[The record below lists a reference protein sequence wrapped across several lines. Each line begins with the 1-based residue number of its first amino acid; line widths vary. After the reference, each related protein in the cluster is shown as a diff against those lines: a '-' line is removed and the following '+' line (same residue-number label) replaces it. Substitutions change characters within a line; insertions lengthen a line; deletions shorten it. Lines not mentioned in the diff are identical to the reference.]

1 MFSLTWRRRCAGAG
15 LSRAHSTAPR
25 GRTEHRCLLVHG
37 THPGHP
43 AQKSGRTQVYPASS
57 ESLGE
62 GCGDIDG
69 PIPLASRLCGRG
81 CFLRARRRQAD
92 RRVFLVLSHPC
103 SSRCDG
109 VARRVTSACFAI
121 LGPGVS
127 SCRDRPSTG
136 YFYSSPRGE
145 HRARDLLPTAL
156 PPLSCCGSHGVQ
168 AQGTAALHS
177 RVRVCQY
184 LYVIGVPC
192 TRPYRAIA
200 GKGGEALLV
209 APLGR
214 TPASPASLEAHGRG
228 ALSLL

>member
-1 MFSLTWRRRCAGAG
+1 MFEFLVLR
-15 LSRAHSTAPR
+15 R
-25 GRTEHRCLLVHG
+25 GRPRRSGTSMLLVARPRAAARVRIAVPSLGACRRCLLARSRPSVHG
-37 THPGHP
+37 AQSGHP

-62 GCGDIDG
+62 RCGDIDG

-136 YFYSSPRGE
+136 YFYSSPCGE

-156 PPLSCCGSHGVQ
+156 PPLSCSM
-168 AQGTAALHS
+168 
-177 RVRVCQY
+177 
-184 LYVIGVPC
+184 I
-192 TRPYRAIA
+192 
-200 GKGGEALLV
+200 
-209 APLGR
+209 
-214 TPASPASLEAHGRG
+214 
-228 ALSLL
+228 